1 MREVEVEVG
10 NVQVVF
16 AWGRNATT
24 ATRSSATWVG
34 TYSSLKRQ
42 QGNHQHSPIV
52 NSQNAYLDIVP
63 MIVLLGKIIS
73 VISNKVD

>member
-1 MREVEVEVG
+1 MCEVDVEVEVG

-52 NSQNAYLDIVP
+52 NSQNAYLGRYSTYDCFV
-63 MIVLLGKIIS
+63 GNNHIS
-73 VISNKVD
+73 HFE